1 MNEVDC
7 LPFPRARQPG
17 AMRGAGTAVPATATA
32 PAPPIPAA
40 ALLARGVSRLLIDH
54 GYRVL
59 REFRLANGRR
69 ADVIGLDRRGWFTIV
84 EVKSSPADY
93 RADDKWPGYRAYCDR
108 FYFAVG
114 VGFPV
119 PILPADA
126 GVIAADGYGGAILR
140 DAPAH
145 LLAPARRKALLLR
158 FARTACARLEHVA
171 DAPAVAPAA
180 PGCAA
185 LGQP

>member
-1 MNEVDC
+1 M
-7 LPFPRARQPG
+7 P
-17 AMRGAGTAVPATATA
+17 TPALR
-32 PAPPIPAA
+32 ISAA
-40 ALLARGVSRLLIDH
+40 ALLARGASRLLIDH
-54 GYRVL
+54 GHRVL
-59 REFRLANGRR
+59 LEFRLATGRR

-84 EVKSSPADY
+84 EVKSSPADF

-126 GVIAADGYGGAILR
+126 GVIAADGYGGAIVR

-145 LLAPARRKALLLR
+145 LLGPARRKALLLR
-158 FARTACARLEHVA
+158 FARTACARLEHLA

-180 PGCAA
+180 PGFATP
-185 LGQP
+185 GQP